1 MSSSGLI
8 EEVKKMSHA
17 IETHNLTRKFGDL
30 VAVNHVNLQI
40 EKGELF
46 GLLGPNGAGKTT
58 FIHMLCT
65 ILPPT
70 EGTAKVAGFDIHQ
83 NSDSVRAA
91 IGIVFQDPSVDNRLT
106 GRENLDFHGRVYG
119 MEKTQREKRIDE
131 VLKLVELEK
140 RANALVETY
149 SSGMRRRLEIA
160 RGLMHHPKII
170 FLDEPTLGLD
180 PQTRRKIWEYVQM
193 LNKQEGVTVLLT
205 THYMDEAEYLC
216 DRVGIIDYGKII
228 ALDEPEKLKD
238 QLEGDIVSLE
248 VPQPKKY
255 AEVFRGIKY
264 VKEVKMVGDYL
275 YLTVTGGEKTIP
287 KLMDIVARRG
297 GKVRSV
303 GLRSPTLEDV
313 FIRYTGRGIREEE
326 SGVKEQMRLW
336 ARVRTR

>member
-1 MSSSGLI
+1 MR
-8 EEVKKMSHA
+8 A
-17 IETHNLTRKFGDL
+17 IVTDGLTRKFNGL
-30 VAVNHVNLQI
+30 TAVDHVNLQI
-40 EKGELF
+40 KKGELF

-70 EGTAKVAGFDIHQ
+70 EGTAKVAGFDIHR
-83 NSDSVRAA
+83 NPDSVRAA
-91 IGIVFQDPSVDNRLT
+91 IGIVFQDPSLDNRLT

-119 MEKTQREKRIDE
+119 MSKIQREKRIGE
-131 VLKLVELEK
+131 ILKLVELEK
-140 RANALVETY
+140 RANTLVQTY

-160 RGLMHHPKII
+160 RGLMHHPKIM

-180 PQTRRKIWEYVQM
+180 PQTRRKIWEYIQM
-193 LNKQEGVTVLLT
+193 LNKQEGTTILLT

-255 AEVFRGIKY
+255 AEVFRGSKY
-264 VKEVKMVGDYL
+264 VKEVKVVGDYL
-275 YLTVTGGEKTIP
+275 HLTVTGAEKTIP

-326 SGVKEQMRLW
+326 GGVKDEMRLW
-336 ARVRTR
+336 AKASSR

>member
-1 MSSSGLI
+1 MSSSESI

-17 IETHNLTRKFGDL
+17 IETHNLTQKFGDL

-70 EGTAKVAGFDIHQ
+70 EGTAKVAGFDIDQ

-140 RANALVETY
+140 RANALVDTY

-160 RGLMHHPKII
+160 RGLMHHPKIM

-297 GKVRSV
+297 GKVQSV

-326 SGVKEQMRLW
+326 SGAKEQMRLW
-336 ARVRTR
+336 ARVRKR

>member
-1 MSSSGLI
+1 MQ
-8 EEVKKMSHA
+8 A
-17 IETHNLTRKFGDL
+17 IVTDGLTREFNGL
-30 VAVNHVNLQI
+30 TAVDHVNLQI
-40 EKGELF
+40 KNGELF

-83 NSDSVRAA
+83 NPDSVRAA
-91 IGIVFQDPSVDNRLT
+91 IGIVFQDPSLDNRLT

-119 MEKTQREKRIDE
+119 MSKIQRERRIDE
-131 VLKLVELEK
+131 VLKIVGLEK

-160 RGLMHHPKII
+160 RGLMHHPKIM

-180 PQTRRKIWEYVQM
+180 PQTRRTIWEYIQM
-193 LNKQEGVTVLLT
+193 LNKQEGVTILLT

-248 VPQPKKY
+248 VTQPRKH

-326 SGVKEQMRLW
+326 GGAKEQMRMW
-336 ARVRTR
+336 ARPRVR

>member
-1 MSSSGLI
+1 MQ
-8 EEVKKMSHA
+8 A
-17 IETHNLTRKFGDL
+17 IVTDGLTREFNDL
-30 VAVNHVNLQI
+30 TAVDHVTLKI
-40 EKGELF
+40 KKGELF

-58 FIHMLCT
+58 FIHMLST

-83 NSDSVRAA
+83 NPDSVRAA
-91 IGIVFQDPSVDNRLT
+91 IGIVFQDPSLDNRLT

-119 MEKTQREKRIDE
+119 MDKIQREKRIDE

-140 RANALVETY
+140 RANTLVQTY

-160 RGLMHHPKII
+160 RGFMHHPKIL

-180 PQTRRKIWEYVQM
+180 PQTRRKIWEYIQM
-193 LNKQEGVTVLLT
+193 LNKQEETTILLT

-216 DRVGIIDYGKII
+216 DRVGIIDYGKVI

-238 QLEGDIVSLE
+238 ELEGDIVSLE

-255 AEVFRGIKY
+255 AEVFRGRKY
-264 VKEVKMVGDYL
+264 VKEVKVVGDYL
-275 YLTVTGGEKTIP
+275 YLTVRGGEKTIP
-287 KLMDIVARRG
+287 KLIDIIARRG

-326 SGVKEQMRLW
+326 GGVKDEMRLW
-336 ARVRTR
+336 AKVRPR

>member
-1 MSSSGLI
+1 MR
-8 EEVKKMSHA
+8 A
-17 IETHNLTRKFGDL
+17 IVTDDLTREFNGL
-30 VAVNHVNLQI
+30 TAVDHVNLQI

-83 NSDSVRAA
+83 NPDSVRAA
-91 IGIVFQDPSVDNRLT
+91 IGIVFQDPSLDNRLT

-119 MEKTQREKRIDE
+119 MGKIQREKRIDE
-131 VLKLVELEK
+131 VLKLVGLEE
-140 RANALVETY
+140 RANTLVQTY
-149 SSGMRRRLEIA
+149 SSGMKRRLEIA
-160 RGLMHHPKII
+160 RSFMHHPKIM

-180 PQTRRKIWEYVQM
+180 PQTRRKIWEYIKM
-193 LNKQEGVTVLLT
+193 LNKQGKITILLT
-205 THYMDEAEYLC
+205 THYMDEADYLC
-216 DRVGIIDYGKII
+216 DRVGIIDHGKII
-228 ALDEPEKLKD
+228 VLAEPEKLKD
-238 QLEGDIVSLE
+238 KLEGDIVSLE

-255 AEVFRGIKY
+255 AEVFRKSKY
-264 VKEVKMVGDYL
+264 VKEVKMVGDQL
-275 YLTVTGGEKTIP
+275 YLTVTGGEKAIP
-287 KLMDIVARRG
+287 KLMGIVARHG

-326 SGVKEQMRLW
+326 SGVKEEMRMW
-336 ARVRTR
+336 AKASVR

>member
-1 MSSSGLI
+1 MR
-8 EEVKKMSHA
+8 A
-17 IETHNLTRKFGDL
+17 IVTDDLTREFNGL
-30 VAVNHVNLQI
+30 TAVDHVNLQI

-83 NSDSVRAA
+83 NPDSVRAA
-91 IGIVFQDPSVDNRLT
+91 IGIVFQDPSLDNRLT

-119 MEKTQREKRIDE
+119 MGKIQREKRIDE
-131 VLKLVELEK
+131 VLKLVGLEE
-140 RANALVETY
+140 RANTLVQTY
-149 SSGMRRRLEIA
+149 SSGMKRRLEIA
-160 RGLMHHPKII
+160 RSFMHHPKIM

-180 PQTRRKIWEYVQM
+180 PQTRRKIWEYIKM
-193 LNKQEGVTVLLT
+193 LNKQGKITILLT
-205 THYMDEAEYLC
+205 THYMDEADYLC
-216 DRVGIIDYGKII
+216 DRVGIIDHGKII
-228 ALDEPEKLKD
+228 VLDRPEKLKD
-238 QLEGDIVSLE
+238 KLEGDIVSLE

-255 AEVFRGIKY
+255 AEVFRKSKY
-264 VKEVKMVGDYL
+264 VKEVKMVGDQL
-275 YLTVTGGEKTIP
+275 YLTVTGGEKAIP
-287 KLMDIVARRG
+287 KLMGIVARHG

-326 SGVKEQMRLW
+326 SGVKEEMRMW
-336 ARVRTR
+336 AKASVR

>member
-1 MSSSGLI
+1 MQ
-8 EEVKKMSHA
+8 A
-17 IETHNLTRKFGDL
+17 IVTDGLTRKFNGL
-30 VAVNHVNLQI
+30 TAVDHVTLQI
-40 EKGELF
+40 KKGELF

-83 NSDSVRAA
+83 NPDSVRAA
-91 IGIVFQDPSVDNRLT
+91 IGIVFQDPSLDNRLT

-119 MEKTQREKRIDE
+119 MSKIQREKRIGE
-131 VLKLVELEK
+131 ILKLVELEK
-140 RANALVETY
+140 RANTLVQTY

-160 RGLMHHPKII
+160 RGLMHHPKIM

-180 PQTRRKIWEYVQM
+180 PQTRRKIWEYIQM
-193 LNKQEGVTVLLT
+193 LNKQEGTTILLT

-248 VPQPKKY
+248 VPQPRKY
-255 AEVFRGIKY
+255 AEVFRGSKY
-264 VKEVKMVGDYL
+264 VKEVKVVGDYL
-275 YLTVTGGEKTIP
+275 HLTVTGAEKTIP
-287 KLMDIVARRG
+287 KLMQIIARHN

-313 FIRYTGRGIREEE
+313 FIRYTGRGIREEGG
-326 SGVKEQMRLW
+326 GVKEEMRLW
-336 ARVRTR
+336 AKASSR

>member
-1 MSSSGLI
+1 MQ
-8 EEVKKMSHA
+8 A
-17 IETHNLTRKFGDL
+17 IVTDDLTREFNGL
-30 VAVNHVNLQI
+30 TAVDHVTLQI
-40 EKGELF
+40 KKGELF

-83 NSDSVRAA
+83 NPDSVRAA
-91 IGIVFQDPSVDNRLT
+91 IGIVFQDPSLDNRLT

-119 MEKTQREKRIDE
+119 MKKIQREERIGE
-131 VLKLVELEK
+131 ILKLVELEK
-140 RANALVETY
+140 RANTLVQTY

-160 RGLMHHPKII
+160 RGLMHHPKIM

-180 PQTRRKIWEYVQM
+180 PQTRRKIWEYIQM
-193 LNKQEGVTVLLT
+193 LNRQEGITVLLT

-255 AEVFRGIKY
+255 AEVFRGRKY
-264 VKEVKMVGDYL
+264 VKEVKIVGDYL

-287 KLMDIVARRG
+287 KLMDIVAKRG
-297 GKVRSV
+297 GKVHSV

-326 SGVKEQMRLW
+326 GGVKGEMRLW
-336 ARVRTR
+336 AKARPR

>member
-1 MSSSGLI
+1 MSSSESI
-8 EEVKKMSHA
+8 EKVKKMSHA
-17 IETHNLTRKFGDL
+17 IEAHNLTRKFGDL

-70 EGTAKVAGFDIHQ
+70 EGTAKVAGFDIQQ

-140 RANALVETY
+140 RANALVDTY

-160 RGLMHHPKII
+160 RGLMHHPKIM

-255 AEVFRGIKY
+255 AEVFREIKY

-297 GKVRSV
+297 GKVQSV

-326 SGVKEQMRLW
+326 SGAKEQMRLW
-336 ARVRTR
+336 ARVRKR

>member
-1 MSSSGLI
+1 MQ
-8 EEVKKMSHA
+8 A
-17 IETHNLTRKFGDL
+17 IVTDGLTRKFNDL
-30 VAVNHVNLQI
+30 TAVDHATLQI
-40 EKGELF
+40 KKGELF

-83 NSDSVRAA
+83 NPDSVRAA
-91 IGIVFQDPSVDNRLT
+91 IGIVFQDPSLDNRLT

-119 MEKTQREKRIDE
+119 MSKTQREKRIDE
-131 VLKLVELEK
+131 ILKLVELEK
-140 RANALVETY
+140 RANTLIQTY

-160 RGLMHHPKII
+160 RGLMHRPKIM

-180 PQTRRKIWEYVQM
+180 PQTRRKIWEYIQM
-193 LNKQEGVTVLLT
+193 LNKQEGTTILLT

-255 AEVFRGIKY
+255 AEVFRGSKY
-264 VKEVKMVGDYL
+264 VKEVKVVGDYL
-275 YLTVTGGEKTIP
+275 HLTVTGAEKTIP
-287 KLMDIVARRG
+287 KLMQIIAKHK

-313 FIRYTGRGIREEE
+313 FIRYTGRGIREEGGE
-326 SGVKEQMRLW
+326 AKDEMRLW
-336 ARVRTR
+336 MRARKG

>member
-1 MSSSGLI
+1 MR
-8 EEVKKMSHA
+8 A
-17 IETHNLTRKFGDL
+17 IVTDGLTREFNGL
-30 VAVNHVNLQI
+30 TAVDHVNLQI
-40 EKGELF
+40 KKGELF

-91 IGIVFQDPSVDNRLT
+91 IGIVFQDPSLDNRLT

-119 MEKTQREKRIDE
+119 MDKIQREKRIGE
-131 VLKLVELEK
+131 VLKLVGLED
-140 RANALVETY
+140 RANTLVQTY

-160 RGLMHHPKII
+160 RGFMHHPKIM

-180 PQTRRKIWEYVQM
+180 PQTRRKIWEYIQM
-193 LNKQEGVTVLLT
+193 LNKQEGVTILLT
-205 THYMDEAEYLC
+205 THYMDEADYLC

-238 QLEGDIVSLE
+238 ELEGDIVSLE

-255 AEVFRGIKY
+255 AEVFQRSKY
-264 VKEVKMVGDYL
+264 VKEVKVVGDYL
-275 YLTVTGGEKTIP
+275 HLTVTGAEKTIP
-287 KLMDIVARRG
+287 KLMNIIARRG

-326 SGVKEQMRLW
+326 GEAKEQMRLW
-336 ARVRTR
+336 MRARKG

>member
-1 MSSSGLI
+1 MR
-8 EEVKKMSHA
+8 A
-17 IETHNLTRKFGDL
+17 IVTDGLTRKFNGL
-30 VAVNHVNLQI
+30 TAVDHVNLQI
-40 EKGELF
+40 KKGELF

-70 EGTAKVAGFDIHQ
+70 EGTAKVAGFDIHR
-83 NSDSVRAA
+83 NPDSVRAA
-91 IGIVFQDPSVDNRLT
+91 IGIVFQDPSLDNRLT

-119 MEKTQREKRIDE
+119 MSKIQREKRIGE
-131 VLKLVELEK
+131 ILKLVELEK
-140 RANALVETY
+140 RANTLVQTY

-160 RGLMHHPKII
+160 RGLMHHPKIM

-180 PQTRRKIWEYVQM
+180 PQTRRKIWEYIQM
-193 LNKQEGVTVLLT
+193 LNKQEGTTILLT

-255 AEVFRGIKY
+255 AEVFRGSKY
-264 VKEVKMVGDYL
+264 VKEVKVVGDYL
-275 YLTVTGGEKTIP
+275 HLTVTGAEKTIP

-326 SGVKEQMRLW
+326 GGVKEEMRMW
-336 ARVRTR
+336 AKASVR